1 MAVSVSVSSQT
12 TAQKKTIW
20 AWVVSEKNNKFGST
34 LTESTVVGNLM
45 AVHSVLLAI
54 PGNLDVIIRTPH
66 KAVAEVLNDPER
78 DTKNPLVM
86 KIFQIIKSRPGR
98 VSTIVL
104 TQSTLS
110 DNDKKA
116 LAMVKQIANPGGAKK
131 KPAVGSMLSPSKSTK
146 VKVSV
151 TSKKATPV
159 KRRKPKEVLITGL
172 EDDYDTPFGQVTQ
185 PAAEKPVMCDS
196 CDGPINPLTFEC
208 FCSA

>member
-34 LTESTVVGNLM
+34 VTDSTVVGNLV
-45 AVHSVLLAI
+45 AVHSALLAI

-66 KAVAEVLNDPER
+66 KAIAEVLNDTDRE
-78 DTKNPLVM
+78 TKNPLVM

-98 VSTIVL
+98 VSTVVL
-104 TQSTLS
+104 TKSTLS

-116 LAMVKQIANPGGAKK
+116 MAMVTQIANPGGAKK
-131 KPAVGSMLSPSKSTK
+131 KPVAGSMLSPAKSTK

-151 TSKKATPV
+151 SAKKLAPI
-159 KRRKPKEVLITGL
+159 KRRKPKEMLITGL

-185 PAAEKPVMCDS
+185 PAAGKPVLCDS